1 VKNEDYWQDNGEPY
15 LDTLVMPIITDAQAA
30 IQALQAGE
38 IDAVGNETASAVN
51 VPEIVE
57 SSGGALYQYQDG
69 FVPQVD
75 SLQFNTEEGVLADPE
90 VRKAIATAIDTDAI
104 IDLAYFGLGS
114 ASKSGIASPV
124 YADPAVDYTVDYA
137 YDPDKAEEMLRE
149 AGVEEGTKLRL
160 IYGPYRA
167 GSEAAVQVIR
177 ENLADVGIEV
187 ELMPMEH
194 AVLADTVYV
203 QNDYDLFYFM
213 FSQRAHPAVGVSVR
227 YTCESITH
235 TPFTNGSL
243 ICDPALDAAF
253 AQGESG
259 ATPEEQEAGYSE
271 AQVIL
276 NEQLPV
282 YNIRDAYLPG
292 IAASNVQGFDEW
304 PDSFRMD
311 KIWIEE

>member
-1 VKNEDYWQDNGEPY
+1 
-15 LDTLVMPIITDAQAA
+15 
-30 IQALQAGE
+30 
-38 IDAVGNETASAVN
+38 
-51 VPEIVE
+51 
-57 SSGGALYQYQDG
+57 
-69 FVPQVD
+69 
-75 SLQFNTEEGVLADPE
+75 
-90 VRKAIATAIDTDAI
+90 
-104 IDLAYFGLGS
+104 
-114 ASKSGIASPV
+114 
-124 YADPAVDYTVDYA
+124 
-137 YDPDKAEEMLRE
+137 
-149 AGVEEGTKLRL
+149 
-160 IYGPYRA
+160 
-167 GSEAAVQVIR
+167 
-177 ENLADVGIEV
+177 VGIEV